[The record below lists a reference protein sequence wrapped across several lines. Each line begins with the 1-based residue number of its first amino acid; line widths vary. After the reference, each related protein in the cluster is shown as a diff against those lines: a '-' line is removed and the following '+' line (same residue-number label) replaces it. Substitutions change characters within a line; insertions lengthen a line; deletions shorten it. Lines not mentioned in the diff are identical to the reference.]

1 MNLIIRNTSGQPIYD
16 QITAQIKALILSGEL
31 QAGDTLPSM
40 RALAKDLRISVIT
53 TKRAYEELE
62 REGFII
68 SQTGR
73 GSFVAS
79 VGVELLREEQ
89 LRRVEAHLEEAA
101 KAAHLGNLERDEFLE
116 IAAAVFEEGI

>member
-62 REGFII
+62 REGFIE
-68 SQTGR
+68 TVPGK
-73 GSFVAS
+73 GSFVAQANT
-79 VGVELLREEQ
+79 ELIKEENLRQ
-89 LRRVEAHLEEAA
+89 IEAHLSACIA
-101 KAAHLGNLERDEFLE
+101 PAAHAGVSEAELHEMLSLLFKGE
-116 IAAAVFEEGI
+116 